1 MKMGEK
7 TKLRL
12 MIFWKYLECGMSLN
26 KLATG
31 LNDEKFFNEYLQ
43 NRKDLNYLEKQLKK
57 VKMEEKNHEEN

>member
-31 LNDEKFFNEYLQ
+31 LDDEKFFNEYLQ
-43 NRKDLNYLEKQLKK
+43 NRF
-57 VKMEEKNHEEN
+57 

>member
-1 MKMGEK
+1 MKEK

-31 LNDEKFFNEYLQ
+31 LNDEKFFNEYLN
-43 NRKDLNYLEKQLKK
+43 NRADLNYLEKQLKK
-57 VKMEEKNHEEN
+57 IKMEERNNEKN

>member
-12 MIFWKYLECGMSLN
+12 MICWKYLECGMSLN

-31 LNDEKFFNEYLQ
+31 LDDEKFFNEYLN
-43 NRKDLNYLEKQLKK
+43 NRADLNYLEKQLKK
-57 VKMEEKNHEEN
+57 IKMEERNNEKN